1 MKHPSNQM
9 AERNTRTFTTLSA
22 ELPLSA
28 AALKYIAVITMLIDH
43 VAMAMM
49 KAPELQQTRAVLRDV
64 GRTAFPIYCFF
75 IAEGF
80 LRSRNRLRYLGLLLL
95 TGVVSQAPYI
105 YALYPGRPLLY
116 RLNVEFTLAIGL
128 AALIVYD
135 FLAEKLFRASSQK
148 NATPLW
154 SQAGELLTLLAVTC
168 GACYLANLLNTSYRW
183 CGVLLIV
190 LFYAL
195 RNHPYAAA
203 VAGSA
208 LVIWFSKT
216 EIWAI
221 PAFLLLTLY
230 NGERGRQ
237 NKLFFYAFYPGHLAI
252 IALLS

>member
-1 MKHPSNQM
+1 MTYPINQPV
-9 AERNTRTFTTLSA
+9 RQNTRTLTPLSA
-22 ELPLSA
+22 HIPLSA

-43 VAMAMM
+43 VAMALM
-49 KAPELQQTRAVLRDV
+49 KAPELQQLRAVLRDV

-75 IAEGF
+75 IVEGF
-80 LRSRNRLRYLGLLLL
+80 LRSRNRLRYMGLLLL
-95 TGVVSQAPYI
+95 TGVVSQVPYI

-128 AALIVYD
+128 AALIVFD
-135 FLAEKLFRASSQK
+135 LLAEKLFRTSSQK
-148 NATPLW
+148 SATSLW
-154 SQAGELLTLLAVTC
+154 SQAGELLTLFAVTC
-168 GACYLANLLNTSYRW
+168 GACLLANLLNTSYRW

-237 NKLFFYAFYPGHLAI
+237 NKLFFYAFYPVHLAI

>member
-1 MKHPSNQM
+1 M
-9 AERNTRTFTTLSA
+9 ANSL
-22 ELPLSA
+22 
-28 AALKYIAVITMLIDH
+28 
-43 VAMAMM
+43 
-49 KAPELQQTRAVLRDV
+49 
-64 GRTAFPIYCFF
+64 
-75 IAEGF
+75 
-80 LRSRNRLRYLGLLLL
+80 
-95 TGVVSQAPYI
+95 
-105 YALYPGRPLLY
+105 
-116 RLNVEFTLAIGL
+116 
-128 AALIVYD
+128 
-135 FLAEKLFRASSQK
+135 
-148 NATPLW
+148 ATPLW
-154 SQAGELLTLLAVTC
+154 SQVGELLTLLAVTC
-168 GACYLANLLNTSYRW
+168 GACHLANLLNTSYRW

-237 NKLFFYAFYPGHLAI
+237 NKLFFYAFYPVHLAI

>member
-9 AERNTRTFTTLSA
+9 TGNNTRTFTALSA

-49 KAPELQQTRAVLRDV
+49 KASELQQTRAILRHV

-95 TGVVSQAPYI
+95 TGVVSQVLYI

-168 GACYLANLLNTSYRW
+168 GACLLANLLNTSYRW

-237 NKLFFYAFYPGHLAI
+237 NKLFFYAFYPVHLAI